1 MEFPMSKKR
10 KSNQVQ
16 TLNKRDVINAGR
28 HYQQSF
34 RQQKKRGI
42 AVLSI
47 FLRKILV
54 SLFFVLCLFAFF
66 FLFFYPN
73 ICYWKGF
80 RAMLGGLKNNDWRI
94 TMETYC
100 SNKKEKRDFR
110 SFIISFYFLYDK
122 NEKTRAKIFISFFIF
137 VATVLP
143 ISDLWLNVC
152 R

>member
-1 MEFPMSKKR
+1 MEFSLNFFNEQNR
-10 KSNQVQ
+10 KSNQTQ

-34 RQQKKRGI
+34 KQHKKGDCCFI
-42 AVLSI
+42 DLSKKNSG
-47 FLRKILV
+47 FR
-54 SLFFVLCLFAFF
+54 SFFVSFA
-66 FLFFYPN
+66 FYPN

-94 TMETYC
+94 TMRTYC
-100 SNKKEKRDFR
+100 SNRKTHKKIFISFWIKKE
-110 SFIISFYFLYDK
+110 
-122 NEKTRAKIFISFFIF
+122 NGEKIFISFFF